1 MIMNYFNRN
10 LKLLVLI
17 LYWVTAISPEV
28 LPVNTSISSGI
39 ENFKFDI
46 CITEKFFNLMTFI
59 FNYVTY

>member
-1 MIMNYFNRN
+1 MNYFNQN
-10 LKLLVLI
+10 PKWLVLI

-39 ENFKFDI
+39 GNFKFNI
-46 CITEKFFNLMTFI
+46 LSCYKYKNNLMTFV